1 MELHGNNILSLRF
14 NGFDHA
20 IGRKRICDPTFVQP
34 PRTQEH
40 HEFFPNSAI
49 DRIAAATTWR
59 RRINRLSGV
68 LLAGFALWQWAGVFA
83 GPN

>member
-1 MELHGNNILSLRF
+1 MSDRHLFPRLRWL
-14 NGFDHA
+14 GLTTVV
-20 IGRKRICDPTFVQP
+20 GRWR
-34 PRTQEH
+34 H
-40 HEFFPNSAI
+40 HFS
-49 DRIAAATTWR
+49 TTWR